1 MPGPEAPDLAV
12 SRRRQLSI
20 LVCDLVGATQN
31 SQAVDP
37 EDMGGLAAGF
47 RRSAVDVAVE
57 VGGYVAPTSVD
68 VVHIYFGYPTTHED
82 DAVQAVRAGMA
93 LVDFVAGMGAM
104 VEAGITAR
112 AGIAT
117 GHRGGRKRTLRKS
130 AARPVAIGE
139 APARAG
145 GMLALAA
152 PGQVVVSRH
161 TRLLLG
167 QHFDLCAVDVS
178 GPGQRADRP
187 EAWHVRG
194 ERDPV
199 SRRAVG
205 TRVGLA
211 PLMGRQEEFD
221 LLLRRWDQARQGTGR
236 VVLVSGEPASASH
249 ALPKTC
255 CESWTWTGQN
265 SFVIS
270 ALAITAFGRC
280 IPLSVILNGV

>member
-1 MPGPEAPDLAV
+1 MFATSLAQRKI
-12 SRRRQLSI
+12 RRLSTPRIWGFCRKFSEIGGGCGRQ
-20 LVCDLVGATQN
+20 
-31 SQAVDP
+31 
-37 EDMGGLAAGF
+37 EK
-47 RRSAVDVAVE
+47 

-93 LVDFVAGMGAM
+93 LVNSVAGMGAM

-117 GHRGGRKRTLRKS
+117 EIVVVENEHGAES

-199 SRRAVG
+199 SR
-205 TRVGLA
+205 
-211 PLMGRQEEFD
+211 
-221 LLLRRWDQARQGTGR
+221 
-236 VVLVSGEPASASH
+236 
-249 ALPKTC
+249 
-255 CESWTWTGQN
+255 
-265 SFVIS
+265 
-270 ALAITAFGRC
+270 
-280 IPLSVILNGV
+280 